1 MTGSLIKLCV
11 GMESVVDVV
20 MRLQRENDELR
31 RCLGDILIMITEKDA
46 SRKVIAYEDNLADS
60 VFSAVG
66 KLIEELDGIV

>member
-1 MTGSLIKLCV
+1 
-11 GMESVVDVV
+11 MESVVDVV